1 VSLLVVPFIQRRYPD
16 NHSTQESGIRTMKEK
31 LYTKKQVA
39 EYLQV
44 SIRTVDRLIGEMDL
58 PVYHIRRQVRIPQT
72 SVDMILA
79 ESMSSDERDKIVND
93 ILEV

>member
-1 VSLLVVPFIQRRYPD
+1 
-16 NHSTQESGIRTMKEK
+16 MEK
-31 LYTKKQVA
+31 LFTKQQVA
-39 EYLQV
+39 DHLQV
-44 SIRTVDRLIGEMDL
+44 SVRTVDRLRVDMDL

>member
-1 VSLLVVPFIQRRYPD
+1 MSLLVVPFIQRRYPD